1 MPYER
6 TIIKRGQAL
15 NVPDVRSDFCG
26 GKILHKSSHG
36 PLLLPV
42 PYGII
47 AAFFER
53 EWPAQKTQ

>member
-26 GKILHKSSHG
+26 GKSYIKLRMGRCYYRCLTAS
-36 PLLLPV
+36 
-42 PYGII
+42 
-47 AAFFER
+47 
-53 EWPAQKTQ
+53 